1 MSARHSVR
9 LLGRPQA
16 GGVQVR
22 GNKPWAITAYL
33 ALADAP
39 VPRARLI
46 SLLFDGAQDPA
57 AALRWN
63 LGQVRRLLG
72 QPGALA
78 GPVVSLPGD
87 GSVCFDVDV
96 LAAARWQ
103 DAIELEGLGGELL
116 EGMQFPDCAAFETWL
131 MGERRHLAALTEA
144 ALQEA
149 TLNALSVGN
158 PGDGYASRLV
168 TLNPRADTH
177 QELLIRAYAMSG
189 DPLAARRQLE
199 SAVRLF
205 RRELGCDPQPSVF
218 LAAEAVPAKVD
229 GPSTPARVRAL
240 LEAGQAQVTAGA
252 AGAAVQVLRAACD
265 EADGTQDAALAATAH
280 LALGSALIGAG
291 TARHQEGEIALQRA
305 INLARES
312 GHRATAAAAYR
323 NLAAS
328 DVLRGIYP
336 RTDRRL
342 AEAESLGSGEASEVV
357 EAAAIRG
364 VGLLDRGEIDA
375 AIAVFRHG
383 LDSDPGR
390 EHAFLPLMSTHAGR
404 AGLLA
409 GDFPAARGHLDQALQ
424 IARTR
429 SWAGV
434 TAAPLALL
442 GHVAV
447 ATGDLAAARDLLEEA
462 LARACQ
468 VGDPCWETWAA
479 HGLGLHAAASREPDA
494 ALHHLADAVTR
505 SRPSRGGHLWSHV
518 WALTDAAR
526 LGRRLDDPRHVAW
539 QDEALATAQRCGMRA
554 LTSQLLQVPAITSW
568 PTAVRRDRH

>member
-1 MSARHSVR
+1 VSAGHCIR
-9 LLGRPQA
+9 LLGRPHA

-46 SLLFDGAQDPA
+46 SLLFDSAQDPA

-72 QPGALA
+72 QPGALS
-78 GPVVSLPGD
+78 GPVVGLPGD

-103 DAIELEGLGGELL
+103 DAVGLAGLAGELL
-116 EGMQFPDCAAFETWL
+116 EGMQFPGCAAFETWL
-131 MGERRHLAALTEA
+131 MGERRRLAALTEA

-158 PGDGYASRLV
+158 LDDGVGYASRLV

-189 DPLAARRQLE
+189 DLLAARRQLA

-218 LAAEAVPAKVD
+218 LAAEAGPAKID

-252 AGAAVQVLRAACD
+252 VDAAVRVLRAACE
-265 EADGTQDAALAATAH
+265 EAAGTQDAALAATAH

-323 NLAAS
+323 NLAGS

-336 RTDRRL
+336 RADRRL
-342 AEAESLGSGEASEVV
+342 AEAESLGSGQASEVV
-357 EAAAIRG
+357 EVAAIRG
-364 VGLLDRGEIDA
+364 VSLLDRGDTDA

-383 LDSDPGR
+383 LDADPGR
-390 EHAFLPLMSTHAGR
+390 DHGFLPIMLTHTGR
-404 AGLLA
+404 ACLLA
-409 GDFPAARGHLDQALQ
+409 GDFPAARGYLDQALQ
-424 IARTR
+424 IAQTR

-447 ATGDLAAARDLLEEA
+447 ATGDLVTAHDLLEEA

-479 HGLGLHAAASREPDA
+479 HGLGLHAAASGDLSA

-518 WALTDAAR
+518 WALADAAP
-526 LGRRLDDPRHVAW
+526 LGRRLGDPRHVAW
-539 QDEALATAQRCGMRA
+539 QEEALATAQRCGMRS
-554 LTSQLLQVPAITSW
+554 LTSQLLLA
-568 PTAVRRDRH
+568 

>member
-1 MSARHSVR
+1 VPAPRRIR
-9 LLGRPQA
+9 LLGRPNA
-16 GGVQVR
+16 GGVHVR

-39 VPRARLI
+39 VTRARI
-46 SLLFDGAQDPA
+46 TSLLFDGAQDPA

-72 QPGALA
+72 RPDALS
-78 GPVVSLPGD
+78 GPVLSLPD
-87 GSVCFDVDV
+87 GAVRFDVGV

-103 DAIELEGLGGELL
+103 DAVELAGLGAELL
-116 EGMQFPDCAAFETWL
+116 EGMQFPGCAAFETWL
-131 MGERRHLAALTEA
+131 MGERRRFAALAEAMLQEA
-144 ALQEA
+144 ALH
-149 TLNALSVGN
+149 ALSVGDL
-158 PGDGYASRLV
+158 GDGVGYASRLV
-168 TLNPRADTH
+168 TLSPLADAH

-189 DPLAARRQLE
+189 DPPTARRQLE

-218 LAAEAVPAKVD
+218 LAAEAVPAKLD

-252 AGAAVQVLRAACD
+252 VGAAVQVLRAACD
-265 EADGTQDAALAATAH
+265 EADRTGDAALAATAQ

-291 TARHQEGEIALQRA
+291 TARDQEGEIALQRA
-305 INLARES
+305 INLAQEAD
-312 GHRATAAAAYR
+312 HRATAAAAYR

-328 DVLRGIYP
+328 DVLRGVYP
-336 RTDRRL
+336 RADRRL

-357 EAAAIRG
+357 EVAAIRG
-364 VGLLDRGEIDA
+364 VSLLDRGDIDA

-383 LDSDPGR
+383 LSADPGR
-390 EHAFLPLMSTHAGR
+390 EHGFRPVMLSHAGR
-404 AGLLA
+404 ACLLA

-424 IARTR
+424 LAQTR

-447 ATGDLAAARDLLEEA
+447 ATGDLVSARDLLEEA

-479 HGLGLHAAASREPDA
+479 HGLGLHAAASGDPDA
-494 ALHHLADAVTR
+494 TLTHLADAVTR
-505 SRPSRGGHLWSHV
+505 SRPARGGHLWSHV
-518 WALTDAAR
+518 WALADAAR
-526 LGRRLDDPRHVAW
+526 LGRRLGDPRHVAW
-539 QDEALATAQRCGMRA
+539 QEEGLATAQRCRMRA
-554 LTSQLLQVPAITSW
+554 LTSQLLQVSG
-568 PTAVRRDRH
+568 H

>member
-1 MSARHSVR
+1 VSARRIR
-9 LLGRPQA
+9 LLGRPDA
-16 GGVQVR
+16 GGVQLR

-33 ALADAP
+33 ALADVP
-39 VPRARLI
+39 VLRARLM
-46 SLLFDGAQDPA
+46 SLLFDSAQDPA

-72 QPGALA
+72 RPDALS
-78 GPVVSLPGD
+78 GPVLSLPG
-87 GSVCFDVDV
+87 GAACFDVDV
-96 LAAARWQ
+96 LGAARWQ
-103 DAIELEGLGGELL
+103 DAVELDGLGGELL
-116 EGMQFPDCAAFETWL
+116 EGMQFPGCAAFETWL
-131 MGERRHLAALTEA
+131 MGERRRLAALTEA

-158 PGDGYASRLV
+158 LDDGVRYASRLV

-189 DPLAARRQLE
+189 DPLAARRQLA

-218 LAAEAVPAKVD
+218 LAAEAAPAKADVA
-229 GPSTPARVRAL
+229 STPARVRAL
-240 LEAGQAQVTAGA
+240 LGAGQAQVAAGA
-252 AGAAVQVLRAACD
+252 LDAAVQVLRAACE
-265 EADGTQDAALAATAH
+265 EADGTGDAAVAATAH

-291 TARHQEGEIALQRA
+291 TAHHTEGEIALQRA

-312 GHRATAAAAYR
+312 GQRPTAAAAYR
-323 NLAAS
+323 NLAGS

-336 RTDRRL
+336 RADRRL
-342 AEAESLGSGEASEVV
+342 AEAESLGSGEAGEVV
-357 EAAAIRG
+357 EVAAIRG
-364 VGLLDRGEIDA
+364 VSLLDRGDIDA

-383 LDSDPGR
+383 LDADPGR
-390 EHAFLPLMSTHAGR
+390 GHAFLPIMLTHAGR
-404 AGLLA
+404 ACLLA

-424 IARTR
+424 IAQTR

-447 ATGDLAAARDLLEEA
+447 ATGDLVTARDLLQEA

-468 VGDPCWETWAA
+468 AGDPCWETWAA
-479 HGLGLHAAASREPDA
+479 HGLGLHAAGRGDLGA
-494 ALHHLADAVTR
+494 ALRHLADAVTR
-505 SRPSRGGHLWSHV
+505 SRPTRGGHLWSHV
-518 WALTDAAR
+518 WAMTDAAR
-526 LGRRLDDPRHVAW
+526 LGRRLADPRHVTW
-539 QDEALATAQRCGMRA
+539 QEEALATAQRCGMRA
-554 LTSQLLQVPAITSW
+554 LAGQLLPGANST
-568 PTAVRRDRH
+568 

>member
-1 MSARHSVR
+1 VSARHSIR
-9 LLGRPQA
+9 LLGRPYA

-33 ALADAP
+33 ALAGAP
-39 VPRARLI
+39 VPRARLV
-46 SLLFDGAQDPA
+46 SLLFDSADDPA
-57 AALRWN
+57 GALRWN
-63 LGQVRRLLG
+63 LSQVRRLLG
-72 QPGALA
+72 QPDGLS
-78 GPVVSLPGD
+78 GSLLSLPDG

-103 DAIELEGLGGELL
+103 DAVELAGLGAELL
-116 EGMQFPDCAAFETWL
+116 EGMQFPGYAAFETWL
-131 MGERRHLAALTEA
+131 TGERRRMAALTEA
-144 ALQEA
+144 TLQEA
-149 TLNALSVGN
+149 TLDALSVGN
-158 PGDGYASRLV
+158 LDDAIRYASRLV
-168 TLNPRADTH
+168 TLDPLADTH

-189 DPLAARRQLE
+189 DLPTARRRVE

-218 LAAEAVPAKVD
+218 LAAEAVPAKI
-229 GPSTPARVRAL
+229 GEPSTPARVRAL

-252 AGAAVQVLRAACD
+252 VDAAVQVLRAACE
-265 EADGTQDAALAATAH
+265 EADIAQDAALAAAAH
-280 LALGSALIGAG
+280 LALGSALVGAG

-336 RTDRRL
+336 RADRRL

-357 EAAAIRG
+357 EVAAIRG
-364 VGLLDRGEIDA
+364 VSLLDCGDIDA
-375 AIAVFRHG
+375 AIAVFGHG
-383 LDSDPGR
+383 LDADPGR
-390 EHAFLPLMSTHAGR
+390 EHGFLPIMLTHAGR
-404 AGLLA
+404 ACLLA
-409 GDFPAARGHLDQALQ
+409 GDLPAARGHLDQALQ
-424 IARTR
+424 MAQTR

-447 ATGDLAAARDLLEEA
+447 ATGDLVTACDLLEEA
-462 LARACQ
+462 FARACQ

-479 HGLGLHAAASREPDA
+479 HGLGLSAAASGDRNA
-494 ALHHLADAVTR
+494 TLHHFAGAVAR

-518 WALTDAAR
+518 WALADAAR
-526 LGRRLDDPRHVAW
+526 LGRRLGDPRHLAW
-539 QDEALATAQRCGMRA
+539 QEEALATAQRCGMRA
-554 LTSQLLQVPAITSW
+554 LTNQLLQKADS
-568 PTAVRRDRH
+568 A

>member
-1 MSARHSVR
+1 VPAPRRIR
-9 LLGRPQA
+9 LLGRPNA
-16 GGVQVR
+16 GGVQLR

-39 VPRARLI
+39 VPRTRLI

-57 AALRWN
+57 GALRWN

-72 QPGALA
+72 RPGALS
-78 GPVVSLPGD
+78 GSVLSLPD
-87 GSVCFDVDV
+87 GAVRFDAGV

-103 DAIELEGLGGELL
+103 DAVELEGLGGELL
-116 EGMQFPDCAAFETWL
+116 EGMQFPGCAAFETWL
-131 MGERRHLAALTEA
+131 MGERRRLAALTEA

-149 TLNALSVGN
+149 TLSALSVGN
-158 PGDGYASRLV
+158 LDDGVGYASRLV
-168 TLNPRADTH
+168 TLNPLADTH

-189 DPLAARRQLE
+189 DLSAARRQLE

-218 LAAEAVPAKVD
+218 LAAEAGPAKVA
-229 GPSTPARVRAL
+229 GLSTPARVRAL

-252 AGAAVQVLRAACD
+252 VGAAVQVLRAACE

-305 INLARES
+305 INLAQEA
-312 GHRATAAAAYR
+312 GHQATAAAAYR
-323 NLAAS
+323 NLAGS

-336 RTDRRL
+336 RADRRL

-357 EAAAIRG
+357 EVAAIRG
-364 VGLLDRGEIDA
+364 VSLLDQGDIDA

-383 LDSDPGR
+383 LDADPGR
-390 EHAFLPLMSTHAGR
+390 EHGFLPIMLSHAGR

-409 GDFPAARGHLDQALQ
+409 GDFAAARGHLGQALQ
-424 IARTR
+424 IAQTR

-447 ATGDLAAARDLLEEA
+447 ATGDLVTARGLLEEA

-479 HGLGLHAAASREPDA
+479 HGLGLQSAASGDPGA
-494 ALHHLADAVTR
+494 ALHHLADAVAR
-505 SRPSRGGHLWSHV
+505 SRPARGGHLWSHV
-518 WALTDAAR
+518 WAMTDAAR
-526 LGRRLDDPRHVAW
+526 LGLRLSDPRHVAW
-539 QDEALATAQRCGMRA
+539 LEEALAIAQRCGMRA
-554 LTSQLLQVPAITSW
+554 LTSQLLKVSG
-568 PTAVRRDRH
+568 

>member
-1 MSARHSVR
+1 VPAPRCIR
-9 LLGRPQA
+9 LLGRPHA
-16 GGVQVR
+16 GGVQLR

-39 VPRARLI
+39 VPRARLV
-46 SLLFDGAQDPA
+46 SLLFESAQDPA

-72 QPGALA
+72 GPDVLS
-78 GPVVSLPGD
+78 GPVLTLPDD
-87 GSVCFDVDV
+87 GSVSFDVAV
-96 LAAARWQ
+96 LGAAQWQ
-103 DAIELEGLGGELL
+103 HAIELEGLGAELL

-131 MGERRHLAALTEA
+131 LGERRRLAALTEA
-144 ALQEA
+144 VLQEA

-158 PGDGYASRLV
+158 LSDGVRHASRLV
-168 TLNPRADTH
+168 TLNPLADAH

-218 LAAEAVPAKVD
+218 LAAESVPAKVD

-252 AGAAVQVLRAACD
+252 MGAAVQVLRAAC
-265 EADGTQDAALAATAH
+265 EAADVTKDAALAATAH

-305 INLARES
+305 INLAQEA
-312 GHRATAAAAYR
+312 GQRATAAAAYR
-323 NLAAS
+323 NLAGS

-336 RTDRRL
+336 RADRRL
-342 AEAESLGSGEASEVV
+342 AEAESLASGEASEVV
-357 EAAAIRG
+357 EVAAIRG
-364 VGLLDRGEIDA
+364 VSLLDRGNIDA

-383 LDSDPGR
+383 LDADPGR
-390 EHAFLPLMSTHAGR
+390 GHAFLPIMLTHAGR
-404 AGLLA
+404 ACLLA
-409 GDFPAARGHLDQALQ
+409 GDFAAARGHLDEALH
-424 IARTR
+424 IAQTR

-447 ATGDLAAARDLLEEA
+447 ATGDLVTANDLLEEA
-462 LARACQ
+462 FARACQ
-468 VGDPCWETWAA
+468 VADPCWETWAA
-479 HGLGLHAAASREPDA
+479 HGLGLHSEAVGDPSA
-494 ALHHLADAVTR
+494 ALRYLADAATR
-505 SRPSRGGHLWSHV
+505 SLPARGGHLWSHV
-518 WALTDAAR
+518 WALTDAVR
-526 LGRRLDDPRHVAW
+526 LGRRLGDPRHPAW
-539 QDEALATAQRCGMRA
+539 WEDALATAQSCGMRA
-554 LTSQLLQVPAITSW
+554 LTTQLLRVPAYQER
-568 PTAVRRDRH
+568 TAGP

>member
-1 MSARHSVR
+1 MSARHSIR
-9 LLGRPQA
+9 LLGRPHA
-16 GGVQVR
+16 GSAQLR

-33 ALADAP
+33 ALAGAP

-63 LGQVRRLLG
+63 LSQVRRLLG
-72 QPGALA
+72 RPGALS
-78 GPVVSLPGD
+78 GPVVSLPDD
-87 GSVCFDVDV
+87 GSVRFDVDV

-103 DAIELEGLGGELL
+103 DAVELEGLGAELL
-116 EGMQFPDCAAFETWL
+116 EGMQFPGCAAFETWL
-131 MGERRHLAALTEA
+131 MGERRRFAALTEA
-144 ALQEA
+144 VLQEA
-149 TLNALSVGN
+149 TLNALSIGN
-158 PGDGYASRLV
+158 LDDGVRYASRLV
-168 TLNPRADTH
+168 TLNPLADAH

-189 DPLAARRQLE
+189 DLLAARRQLE
-199 SAVRLF
+199 TAVRLF

-218 LAAEAVPAKVD
+218 LAAEAAPAKVD

-240 LEAGQAQVTAGA
+240 LEAGQAQVIAGA
-252 AGAAVQVLRAACD
+252 VDAAVQVLRAACE
-265 EADGTQDAALAATAH
+265 EADVAQDAALAATAH

-305 INLARES
+305 INLAGES

-323 NLAAS
+323 NLAGS

-336 RTDRRL
+336 RADRRL
-342 AEAESLGSGEASEVV
+342 AEAESLGSGEAGEVV
-357 EAAAIRG
+357 EVAAIRG
-364 VGLLDRGEIDA
+364 VSLLDRGDIDA
-375 AIAVFRHG
+375 ATAVFRRG
-383 LDSDPGR
+383 LDADPGR
-390 EHAFLPLMSTHAGR
+390 EHGFLPIMLTHAGR

-409 GDFPAARGHLDQALQ
+409 GDLPAARGHLDQALQ
-424 IARTR
+424 IAHTR

-434 TAAPLALL
+434 TAAPLGLL

-526 LGRRLDDPRHVAW
+526 LGRHLGDPRHVAW
-539 QDEALATAQRCGMRA
+539 QEEALATAQRCGMRA
-554 LTSQLLQVPAITSW
+554 LASRLLPNADPA
-568 PTAVRRDRH
+568 